1 MTDFAY
7 NSDLIG
13 GSLMVRGSRVVA
25 DLLLQGVS
33 PEAWKKAVEV
43 DNLLQKRTTAT
54 AKRNATAVRKRL
66 EKLDPM
72 FWRAIR
78 DGDDELATQAVLC
91 AALERN
97 LLLVEFFER
106 VLSDAYVTH
115 TVKLE
120 AYQWSEFLE
129 ESARR
134 DPAIFDWTESS
145 KKKMGQVIFRILGEA
160 GYLKSSRN
168 PELQQ
173 VIIRPE
179 IKTMLEDSYR
189 YRILA
194 CMEVS
199 NRMSD

>member
-13 GSLMVRGSRVVA
+13 GSLMIRESRVVA
-25 DLLLQGVS
+25 DLLLQDVS
-33 PEAWKKAVEV
+33 PEAWAQAIEV
-43 DNLLQKRTTAT
+43 DNLLQKRTIST
-54 AKRNATAVRKRL
+54 AKRNAIAIRKRL
-66 EKLDPM
+66 ETLEPM

-78 DGDDELATQAVLC
+78 DGDDELATQAALC
-91 AALERN
+91 ATLERN

-106 VLSDAYVTH
+106 VLNDAYLTH
-115 TVKLE
+115 SVKIE
-120 AYQWSEFLE
+120 AYQWFDFLE
-129 ESARR
+129 ESAKR
-134 DPAIFDWTESS
+134 DPAIFDWSEST
-145 KKKMGQVIFRILGEA
+145 KKKMRQVVFRILVDV
-160 GYLKSSRN
+160 GYLKGPRN
-168 PELQQ
+168 LELQQ

-179 IKTMLEDSYR
+179 IKTMLDESYR

>member
-1 MTDFAY
+1 M
-7 NSDLIG
+7 I
-13 GSLMVRGSRVVA
+13 RESRVVA
-25 DLLLQGVS
+25 DLLLQEVS
-33 PEAWKKAVEV
+33 PEAWKQAIEV
-43 DNLLQKRTTAT
+43 DNLLQKRTTST
-54 AKRNATAVRKRL
+54 ARRNAIAIRKRL
-66 EKLDPM
+66 ETLDPM

-78 DGDDELATQAVLC
+78 DGDDELATQAALC

-106 VLSDAYVTH
+106 VLHDAYVTH

-120 AYQWSEFLE
+120 TYQWSDFLE

-134 DPAIFDWTESS
+134 DPAIFDWSEST
-145 KKKMGQVIFRILGEA
+145 KNKMRQVVFRILVDV
-160 GYLKSSRN
+160 GYLKSPHN

-179 IKTMLEDSYR
+179 IKTMLDDSYL

>member
-13 GSLMVRGSRVVA
+13 GSLMIRESRVVA
-25 DLLLQGVS
+25 DLLLQDIS
-33 PEAWKKAVEV
+33 PEAWTQAIEV
-43 DNLLQKRTTAT
+43 DNLLQKRTTST
-54 AKRNATAVRKRL
+54 AKRNAIAILKRL
-66 EKLDPM
+66 ETLEPM

-78 DGDDELATQAVLC
+78 DGDDELATQAALC

-97 LLLVEFFER
+97 LLLLEFFER

-115 TVKLE
+115 SVKIE
-120 AYQWSEFLE
+120 AYQWSDFLE
-129 ESARR
+129 ESAKR
-134 DPAIFDWTESS
+134 DPAIFDWSESTRT
-145 KKKMGQVIFRILGEA
+145 KMRQVVFRILVDV
-160 GYLKSSRN
+160 GYLKGPRN
-168 PELQQ
+168 LELQQ

-179 IKTMLEDSYR
+179 IKTMLDESYR

-199 NRMSD
+199 NRTSD